1 MMWFGTDEAQKVG
14 FLFIGC
20 FVALLPL
27 VIKDIADVPDAFLDV
42 AVTKGASQ
50 WQLVRHVLFPV
61 AQANIW
67 DHLRGVYGVGWG
79 WIIMAEVYVRPQY
92 GLGALNAGNITID
105 QFLDI
110 NEKVGGYD
118 VDARFVPQRTQADL
132 LATRAAYQTGR
143 LTNGGGGLKDVPII
157 DYRAYADDQP
167 NGDIHQRYH
176 SFSMR
181 ERLIKANGDAD
192 NQVMLHEDFRYG
204 YYSSASPLLLRALAE
219 MDKWIAAI
227 QADTASG
234 TTHARIVRNKPAT
247 LQEGCMTR
255 DANPTFIVE
264 KQQIASGQCATLYP
278 VKPAP
283 RTVAGES
290 IAADVI
296 KCQLKPVTT
305 ADYQVTFSAPQQ
317 TRLAQIFPNGVC
329 DWSKPGV
336 EQQGLRGTWLSF

>member
-1 MMWFGTDEAQKVG
+1 VS
-14 FLFIGC
+14 
-20 FVALLPL
+20 LPL
-27 VIKDIADVPDAFLDV
+27 QRA
-42 AVTKGASQ
+42 
-50 WQLVRHVLFPV
+50 WQRRCP
-61 AQANIW
+61 
-67 DHLRGVYGVGWG
+67 
-79 WIIMAEVYVRPQY
+79 
-92 GLGALNAGNITID
+92 
-105 QFLDI
+105 
-110 NEKVGGYD
+110 EKVGGYD
-118 VDARFVPQRTQADL
+118 VDAHFVPQRTQADL

-255 DANPTFIVE
+255 CQPDLHCREAADRERPVCDPVP
-264 KQQIASGQCATLYP
+264 GQAGAAHRRRRVDRRRRDQVPAEARDHGRLP
-278 VKPAP
+278 GHVLGAAAGAP
-283 RTVAGES
+283 RADLPERRLRLGPS
-290 IAADVI
+290 PASSSRDCAA
-296 KCQLKPVTT
+296 
-305 ADYQVTFSAPQQ
+305 
-317 TRLAQIFPNGVC
+317 
-329 DWSKPGV
+329 PG
-336 EQQGLRGTWLSF
+336 

>member
-1 MMWFGTDEAQKVG
+1 
-14 FLFIGC
+14 
-20 FVALLPL
+20 
-27 VIKDIADVPDAFLDV
+27 
-42 AVTKGASQ
+42 
-50 WQLVRHVLFPV
+50 
-61 AQANIW
+61 
-67 DHLRGVYGVGWG
+67 
-79 WIIMAEVYVRPQY
+79 
-92 GLGALNAGNITID
+92 
-105 QFLDI
+105 
-110 NEKVGGYD
+110 
-118 VDARFVPQRTQADL
+118 
-132 LATRAAYQTGR
+132 
-143 LTNGGGGLKDVPII
+143 
-157 DYRAYADDQP
+157 
-167 NGDIHQRYH
+167 
-176 SFSMR
+176 MR

-255 DANPTFIVE
+255 DANPTFIAE